1 MPQDDPTWSG
11 FLHALNCFVILT
23 YIQVILGAR
32 HMAQLKALAT
42 NLPDRQRIKVRFIG
56 PILAVG
62 MRMELLVMASLLP
75 FLDRTKVFTGQLP
88 AGTHVA
94 VSTQDLVLILGAVY
108 LLFRL
113 ITSLRKPTAETQPT
127 HEYTRLKTLFWLDVA
142 WTLEVIF
149 IGLGITSGMAP
160 ILLSVLVAY
169 LLLLFSSSAIMKS
182 TANNPFLIISGLLL
196 FLFSILMLI
205 LRVINLSPYSQLFHY
220 CAITIILMTLVYRIC
235 KKTEKSA

>member
-11 FLHALNCFVILT
+11 FLHALICFVTLT

-32 HMAQLKALAT
+32 RMAQMKKLAT
-42 NLPDRQRIKVRFIG
+42 NLPDRQRLKVRFIG

-62 MRMELLVMASLLP
+62 VRMELLVMASLLP

-94 VSTQDLVLILGAVY
+94 ISTQDLVLILGAIY

-113 ITSLRKPTAETQPT
+113 VGSLRKPSAKTQPT

-149 IGLGITSGMAP
+149 LGLGITNWMAP
-160 ILLSVLVAY
+160 ILLSVLTAY
-169 LLLLFSSSAIMKS
+169 LSLLFYSSVVIKS
-182 TANNPFLIISGLLL
+182 TAHNPFLVISAQLL
-196 FLFSILMLI
+196 FLFSILLLI
-205 LRVINLSPYSQLFHY
+205 PEIINLSRYSQLFHY
-220 CAITIILMTLVYRIC
+220 SAILIILMTLAYHTC
-235 KKTEKSA
+235 KKPIQ

>member
-11 FLHALNCFVILT
+11 FLHALICFLILT
-23 YIQVILGAR
+23 YIQVILGVR
-32 HMAQLKALAT
+32 RMAQMKKLAT

-75 FLDRTKVFTGQLP
+75 FLDRTKVFTGQFP

-94 VSTQDLVLILGAVY
+94 ISTQDLVLILGAIY

-113 ITSLRKPTAETQPT
+113 VGSLRKPSEKTQPT
-127 HEYTRLKTLFWLDVA
+127 HEYTRLKTLFWLDIA
-142 WTLEVIF
+142 WIFEVIF
-149 IGLGITSGMAP
+149 IGLGITNWMAP

-169 LLLLFSSSAIMKS
+169 LSLLFYSSVVIKS
-182 TANNPFLIISGLLL
+182 TAHNPFLVISAQLL
-196 FLFSILMLI
+196 FLFSILLLI
-205 LRVINLSPYSQLFHY
+205 PEIINPSPYRQHFHY
-220 CAITIILMTLVYRIC
+220 SAILIILMTLACHIC
-235 KKTEKSA
+235 KKPEQ